1 MRPLRKSVSKKGG
14 FTKRSRMYDPEDWKM
29 LARIENTMWMWYNP
43 NANTDIKWLEKYRK
57 EKKRTNHRRKK

>member
-1 MRPLRKSVSKKGG
+1 
-14 FTKRSRMYDPEDWKM
+14 MYDPEDWKM